1 MVKKICLICGKEFEV
16 IPCREKTAKYC
27 STKCQNESLKG
38 ELNCTCE
45 VCGKKF
51 HRKQYQINKS
61 KHNTCS
67 KECCNKL
74 RKTLYAGENN
84 HQWGLKGPLNA
95 SFKGIETKNKNNN
108 VWDIK
113 VYCPNHP
120 HCDSRGR
127 VSKHRLLV
135 EEHYKNFDMKYFE
148 EINGKLYLK
157 KSTQVHHINFDHD
170 DNRIENLMPVTRSEH
185 TSIHN
190 LGIEIIRDTNTGKIT
205 GVIKQGELLEKPEEV
220 NQQPSQPLT
229 KLKGS
234 ETNG

>member
-27 STKCQNESLKG
+27 STECQHKSLHGK
-38 ELNCTCE
+38 LNCKCDW
-45 VCGKKF
+45 CGKEYHKKTSHLTKNNF
-51 HRKQYQINKS
+51 
-61 KHNTCS
+61 CS
-67 KECCNKL
+67 RQCFAEFKKVSF
-74 RKTLYAGENN
+74 RGENN
-84 HQWGLKGPLNA
+84 HQWGLKGPLNS
-95 SFKGIETKNKNNN
+95 SFKGVELKDKNNR

-120 HCDSRGR
+120 RCDSRGR

-148 EINGKLYLK
+148 EINGKFYLK
-157 KSTQVHHINFDHD
+157 KSAQVHHINFDHD

-190 LGIEIIRDTNTGKIT
+190 LGIKIIRDTNTGKIT

-229 KLKGS
+229 KLEGS